1 MTPEP
6 AHCRSSGGF
15 VAGPKQSDENPLGE
29 GGERLHDWVVP
40 LAAWREPHGKK
51 GGEVNESTRVMQ
63 EAAENIGAGVMGRNM
78 FGPPPAATGATR
90 SGRARGGTT
99 RRTTTTSSSSPI
111 TRAIRSRWKEG
122 PRLTSSP
129 TESKG
134 RSNGRGRPRAATR

>member
-90 SGRARGGTT
+90 SGGTT

-111 TRAIRSRWKEG
+111 TRAIRSRWKER
-122 PRLTSSP
+122 PRFTSSP
-129 TESKG
+129 TASRG
-134 RSNGRGRPRAATR
+134 RSNGRGRPRAAT